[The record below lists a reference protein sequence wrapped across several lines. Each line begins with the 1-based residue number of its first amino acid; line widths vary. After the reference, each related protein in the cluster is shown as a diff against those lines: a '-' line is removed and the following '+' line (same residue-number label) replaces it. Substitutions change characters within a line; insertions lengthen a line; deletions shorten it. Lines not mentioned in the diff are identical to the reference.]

1 MLLLLLLSLL
11 RNIFPYLPFDCT
23 KVRKMAVEVRGSEPG
38 EQENND
44 GFFRSVQ
51 KTQMVQKQWTSEGE
65 GDNLVVN
72 EIRGSGVKRRGKIL
86 VCSG

>member
-1 MLLLLLLSLL
+1 
-11 RNIFPYLPFDCT
+11 
-23 KVRKMAVEVRGSEPG
+23 MAVEVRGSEPG

-72 EIRGSGVKRRGKIL
+72 EIRGSGVN
-86 VCSG
+86 